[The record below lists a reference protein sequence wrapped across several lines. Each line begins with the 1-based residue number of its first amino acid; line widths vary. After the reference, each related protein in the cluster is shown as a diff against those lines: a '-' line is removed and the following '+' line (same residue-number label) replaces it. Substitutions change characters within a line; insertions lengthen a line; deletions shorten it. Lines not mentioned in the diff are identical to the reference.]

1 MKELNNVFNIEAP
14 PPTESKPSNIVEV
27 KEEAPI
33 PQDNDLTD
41 DYNLARS
48 TLRKIIIKGQ
58 DALDDIVSLASSS
71 EHPRSYEVAGQLMK
85 TMADVS
91 KDLLELQK
99 QKRDIA
105 KPPPG
110 EKPKITQ
117 QNNIVF
123 TGSTSDLMKA
133 LKDTT
138 GRLIDDSDSN

>member
-1 MKELNNVFNIEAP
+1 MKELNNVFNLEVSEEKKPEKSELPVVIENE
-14 PPTESKPSNIVEV
+14 TT
-27 KEEAPI
+27 
-33 PQDNDLTD
+33 NDADLND
-41 DYNLARS
+41 DYNLART

-58 DALDDIVSLASSS
+58 NALDDIVELASSS

-99 QKRDIA
+99 QKRDIS

-117 QNNIVF
+117 HNSIVF
-123 TGSTSDLMKA
+123 TGSTSELMKA
-133 LKDTT
+133 IKENT
-138 GRLIDDSDSN
+138 GRLIDDSESN